1 LGNDW
6 QKYDTAKFKF
16 GVDDVDGTIDDTTK
30 IYSMAGSEEQHP
42 AMSTRE
48 LVNLIKAVD
57 RKPIE
62 RDTVYNVINDFSNTV
77 FEEDEKEKARL
88 YN

>member
-1 LGNDW
+1 
-6 QKYDTAKFKF
+6 
-16 GVDDVDGTIDDTTK
+16 
-30 IYSMAGSEEQHP
+30 MAGSEEQHP

-77 FEEDEKEKARL
+77 FEEDEKDKARL